1 MKILDTDVAIEI
13 LRGNDRVI
21 EARYQSL
28 DEVVT
33 TWITAC
39 ELAYGAA
46 KSRSPD
52 KNQIAR
58 RHTGANGIWGSF
70 PSRHPKTSATM
81 MPTMAFS

>member
-21 EARYQSL
+21 EARYQAL

-39 ELAYGAA
+39 EPADGAA
-46 KSRSPD
+46 KSRAPD
-52 KNQIAR
+52 KNQSLVAEFLATLPVLGIDLP
-58 RHTGANGIWGSF
+58 ANERSTE
-70 PSRHPKTSATM
+70 K
-81 MPTMAFS
+81 